1 MSCCSSNVTITT
13 TEENEKEE
21 EKNLDGTFYYPPLYK
36 QPAFLLFCFIIAFIA
51 FFFLLFNYQ
60 EPDEQLKA
68 LKTLKETL
76 KGPFNTA
83 KVTRSGNIEPDV
95 HYFTETAVEIFSKE
109 NSSKKKKMEGLLK
122 KNLYSKI
129 KHTGRIN
136 NMSES
141 NLEPPQ
147 VLDLENLLNIELE
160 LIENEKSPV
169 LIDNFP
175 DFQETE
181 VKFGR

>member
-1 MSCCSSNVTITT
+1 MSCCSGNVTLTT
-13 TEENEKEE
+13 TEESEKEE
-21 EKNLDGTFYYPPLYK
+21 EETVDGTFYYPPLYK

-51 FFFLLFNYQ
+51 FFFMLFNYQ

-95 HYFTETAVEIFSKE
+95 HYFTETSVDKFCKE
-109 NSSKKKKMEGLLK
+109 NSSKKKKMEGILK

-129 KHTGRIN
+129 KPTKQIN

-141 NLEPPQ
+141 NLEP
-147 VLDLENLLNIELE
+147 
-160 LIENEKSPV
+160 
-169 LIDNFP
+169 
-175 DFQETE
+175 
-181 VKFGR
+181 